1 MKNKVF
7 IISMIVFWI
16 LLIIVLTVIL
26 CSGLKW
32 GNIGWYVNDEE
43 NTVIFEKSYD
53 IEQINNIKV
62 LSNAGDVKFK
72 ESSNDSE
79 IKVVIYGQTD
89 ENVKVELQNYL
100 LTVDNTQYKNK
111 HVSFALK
118 KYINEIEVYVPKS
131 YNKEINLEL
140 DYGSIEMTDLENAT
154 VTIDENCGDINV
166 GKVKNITLRNDY
178 GDTDIDSV
186 LNKLDIEMNCGDL
199 DIEHLDLKENSTIR
213 CDLGDVSIGSTNDIF
228 IDTSVDL
235 GDSKVKNNNRYA
247 EVTLKIEMNCG
258 DIDVEN

>member
-1 MKNKVF
+1 MKNKGF
-7 IISMIVFWI
+7 IISMIVFWV
-16 LLIIVLTVIL
+16 LLIIVLTAVL
-26 CSGLKW
+26 CAALSGR
-32 GNIGWYVNDEE
+32 GIGWYVDHEE

-72 ESSNDSE
+72 ESSNDAE
-79 IKVVIYGQTD
+79 IKVVIYGQSD
-89 ENVKVELQNYL
+89 ENVSVELQNYL
-100 LTVDNTQYKNK
+100 LKVDNTQKNK

-118 KYINEIEVYVPKS
+118 KYVNEIEVYVPKA
-131 YNKEINLEL
+131 YNKKIDVEL
-140 DYGSIEMTDLENAT
+140 DYGSIEMIDLENAT
-154 VTIDENCGDINV
+154 VTIDEDCGDIDV

-186 LNKLDIEMNCGDL
+186 LNKLDIETNCGDL

-235 GDSKVKNNNRYA
+235 GNSKVKNNNRYA
-247 EVTLKIEMNCG
+247 EVTLKIEMDCG
-258 DIDVEN
+258 DIEVEN